1 MCKIRNLCLF
11 YKNYSCHLVSNIIP
25 VSVALV
31 CSSIILDFKS
41 NYLNITMYFT
51 YFYSYT
57 VYSFTILLMSMLS
70 TIFVNFLKKKNQP
83 LPIVVV
89 GLPVF
94 NVVPSND
101 TMITMKRIIGFSVLA
116 NMFIAVWGLLSF
128 YTGFLAFS
136 FVLFFFLILNLI
148 PPSYFIGRRDK
159 LKAVIFILKEMV
171 E

>member
-1 MCKIRNLCLF
+1 
-11 YKNYSCHLVSNIIP
+11 
-25 VSVALV
+25 
-31 CSSIILDFKS
+31 
-41 NYLNITMYFT
+41 
-51 YFYSYT
+51 
-57 VYSFTILLMSMLS
+57 MSMLS

-94 NVVPSND
+94 NVVHSND

-128 YTGFLAFS
+128 YTGFLAFN
-136 FVLFFFLILNLI
+136 FGLFFFLILNFI
-148 PPSYFIGRRDK
+148 PPIYFIGRRDK
-159 LKAVIFILKEMV
+159 LKVAILILKEMV

>member
-1 MCKIRNLCLF
+1 MG
-11 YKNYSCHLVSNIIP
+11 
-25 VSVALV
+25 
-31 CSSIILDFKS
+31 
-41 NYLNITMYFT
+41 
-51 YFYSYT
+51 
-57 VYSFTILLMSMLS
+57 MLS
-70 TIFVNFLKKKNQP
+70 TISMYFLKKKNQP

-101 TMITMKRIIGFSVLA
+101 TMITMTRIIGFSILA

-136 FVLFFFLILNLI
+136 FVLFFFLILNSI
-148 PPSYFIGRRDK
+148 PPIYFIGRRDK